1 MEMENICHRDEKVVA
16 FFGSSPEVVM
26 RRCSGG
32 LLSIEA
38 GGSSSGSMGKELVL
52 WGNKFKGGEKDSDSS
67 ESSSAPWTS
76 G

>member
-1 MEMENICHRDEKVVA
+1 
-16 FFGSSPEVVM
+16 M

-32 LLSIEA
+32 LPSVEA

-52 WGNKFKGGEKDSDSS
+52 GGNKFEGGEKDCDSS
-67 ESSSAPWTS
+67 ESSSDPWSS

>member
-1 MEMENICHRDEKVVA
+1 VEMENICHRDEKVVA
-16 FFGSSPEVVM
+16 FVRSSPEAVM

-32 LLSIEA
+32 LPSVEA

-52 WGNKFKGGEKDSDSS
+52 WGNKFEGGEKDSDSS